1 MNQESFVHNGRKY
14 ELTVTEPE
22 ILEEIQGILHDEDIS
37 DEECCLLLGLLYYE
51 LDPEYGH
58 AFLLH
63 VFGDEE
69 TILKKMWK
77 CPLPNVDYVVR
88 CTRYMKEH
96 SKP

>member
-1 MNQESFVHNGRKY
+1 MNQESFAHNGRKY
-14 ELTVTEPE
+14 ELTITDPE

-63 VFGDEE
+63 VFGDEDV
-69 TILKKMWK
+69 ILKKMWK
-77 CPLPNVDYVVR
+77 CSLPNMDYVVR